1 MSNKQLISYKY
12 LNDKVKSVLKS
23 ERGISDLDLK
33 FAKQAKYTVYFKK
46 WKETSSEF
54 KIRHLYT

>member
-23 ERGISDLDLK
+23 ERGI
-33 FAKQAKYTVYFKK
+33 
-46 WKETSSEF
+46 
-54 KIRHLYT
+54 II